1 MTGEESY
8 DVVVV
13 GGGIAGL
20 SAAWSLRDRRVLVLE
35 AADRLGGRMYS
46 QPFGEYWI
54 NFGAHL
60 FPPPGSVVDSIIRDL
75 GMATV
80 PVEGGM
86 SGMALGDRILTHG
99 RVEAYPLRLP
109 LRGGERLAFARAGA
123 KLQLGVKRYQRA
135 ARSRPGEAAET
146 RKRRLFE
153 FEDER
158 TFADFLGPLPPRVA
172 QIFSALSNRATA
184 EPAQLSA
191 ACGIHLFVMVWQGRD
206 SLIAFNLVGG
216 PGALFAALGERLGER
231 VRTGA
236 KVTAIAADPAG
247 ARVTY
252 SGAEGERSVLA
263 RQVVVAVPPP
273 TAAPLLREV
282 APDAAG
288 ALDAVPTG
296 PFLSLGIRT
305 TERDAMPWDGVY
317 ALSTPERSFSM
328 FFNHA
333 QVLRRGP
340 RRPDGS
346 LMVYAGGDAATRLME
361 LEDGQVRDRFL
372 ADLYGLFPES
382 RGIVADATVQRW
394 QVGNVYSRPG
404 RREVQP
410 RLEAGPFGAR
420 RNVHL
425 AGDYF
430 AHLGS
435 METAAGAGRE
445 AARVVAASL
454 REGDPPSGDQPGARK
469 RPA

>member
-1 MTGEESY
+1 VPAGATTTGGDAY

-35 AADRLGGRMYS
+35 ADDRIGGRMCS

-60 FPPPGSVVDSIIRDL
+60 FPPPGSVVDSIIADL

-86 SGMALGDRILTHG
+86 SGMALGDRVLTHG

-109 LRGGERLAFARAGA
+109 LAGAERLAFARAGA
-123 KLQLGVKRYQRA
+123 KLQLGVKRFQRA
-135 ARSRPGEAAET
+135 ARPRPGEDVGA
-146 RKRRLFE
+146 RNRRLFE

-172 QIFSALSNRATA
+172 RIFSALSNRATA

-206 SLIAFNLVGG
+206 SLIAFNLKGG
-216 PGALFAALGERLGER
+216 PGALFEALGERLGDR
-231 VRTGA
+231 VRTGT
-236 KVTAIAADPAG
+236 KVTGIAADPTG
-247 ARVTY
+247 ARVDC
-252 SGAEGERSVLA
+252 SGPDGTRSVLA
-263 RQVVVAVPPP
+263 RQVIVAVPPP
-273 TAAPLLREV
+273 TAAPLLRAV

-288 ALDAVPTG
+288 ALAGVPTG
-296 PFLSLGIRT
+296 SFVSLGIRT
-305 TERDAMPWDGVY
+305 TERGAMPWDDVY

-333 QVLRRGP
+333 QVLREGP
-340 RRPDGS
+340 RRPGGS
-346 LMVYAGGDAATRLME
+346 LMVYAGGDAAKRLLE
-361 LEDGQVRDRFL
+361 LDDGAVRDRFL
-372 ADLYGLFPES
+372 ADLYGLFPEA
-382 RGIVADATVQRW
+382 RGIVSEATVRRW
-394 QVGNVYSRPG
+394 PVGNVYSAPG
-404 RREVQP
+404 RRQIQP

-420 RNVHL
+420 GNVHL

-445 AARVVAASL
+445 AARAAAAAL
-454 REGDPPSGDQPGARK
+454 RRGDPR
-469 RPA
+469 

>member
-1 MTGEESY
+1 MTGEDPY

-20 SAAWSLRDRRVLVLE
+20 SAAWSLRDRRVLLLE
-35 AADRLGGRMYS
+35 AGDRIGGRMYS
-46 QPFGEYWI
+46 QPYGEYWI

-60 FPPPGSVVDSIIRDL
+60 FPPPGSVVGSIIADL

-109 LRGGERLAFARAGA
+109 LAKAERLAFARAGA
-123 KLQLGVKRYQRA
+123 KLQLGVKRYRRVARA
-135 ARSRPGEAAET
+135 SPGEDARA
-146 RKRRLFE
+146 RNRRLFE
-153 FEDER
+153 FEDDR

-172 QIFSALSNRATA
+172 RIFAALSNRATA

-206 SLIAFNLVGG
+206 SLIAFNLKGG
-216 PGALFAALGERLGER
+216 PGALFEALGERLGER

-236 KVTAIAADPAG
+236 EVTGITADPVG
-247 ARVTY
+247 ARVCWSAADGT
-252 SGAEGERSVLA
+252 RSVGT
-263 RQVVVAVPPP
+263 RQVIVAVPPP
-273 TAAPLLREV
+273 TAGRLLREI
-282 APDAAG
+282 APDASG
-288 ALDAVPTG
+288 ALARVPTG
-296 PFLSLGIRT
+296 SFVSLGIRT
-305 TERDAMPWDGVY
+305 TERGAMPWDDVY
-317 ALSTPERSFSM
+317 ALATPERSFSM

-333 QVLRRGP
+333 QVLREGP

-346 LMVYAGGDAATRLME
+346 LMVYAGGDAAKRLLE
-361 LEDGQVRDRFL
+361 LDDGEVRDRFL
-372 ADLYGLFPES
+372 ADLYALFPEA
-382 RGIVADATVQRW
+382 RGIVSEATVQRW
-394 QVGNVYSRPG
+394 QVGNVYSAPG
-404 RREVQP
+404 RMQIQP

-420 RNVHL
+420 GNVHL

-435 METAAGAGRE
+435 METAAGSGRE
-445 AARVVAASL
+445 AARAVAAAL
-454 REGDPPSGDQPGARK
+454 RGSTPR
-469 RPA
+469 